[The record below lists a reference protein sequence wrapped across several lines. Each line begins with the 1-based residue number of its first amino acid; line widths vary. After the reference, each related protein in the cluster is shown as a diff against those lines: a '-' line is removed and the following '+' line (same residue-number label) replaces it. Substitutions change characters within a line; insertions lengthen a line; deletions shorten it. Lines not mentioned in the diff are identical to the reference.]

1 MRAIASYLLI
11 LFSMTTV
18 MLFAHAEHNTVVN
31 TKDNSINDIQGVYI
45 QAGGEHL
52 LKTTNQTYV
61 LIDKQKILDTKTKG
75 PALVLESFRICITG
89 QVVPYHTI
97 APNGK
102 YSHALLVKKL
112 CDS

>member
-11 LFSMTTV
+11 LLGLPTV
-18 MLFAHAEHNTVVN
+18 MLFAHADNNSVVN
-31 TKDNSINDIQGVYI
+31 SKDNSISDIQGVYI
-45 QAGGEHL
+45 QAGGEQL

-61 LIDKQKILDTKTKG
+61 LIDKQNILENKAKD
-75 PALVLESFRICITG
+75 PDLVLESFRICISG
-89 QVVPYHTI
+89 QVVSYHAI

>member
-1 MRAIASYLLI
+1 MPAIASYLLI
-11 LFSMTTV
+11 LLGLPTV
-18 MLFAHAEHNTVVN
+18 MLFAHADHNTVVN
-31 TKDNSINDIQGVYI
+31 SKDNSISDIQGVYI

-52 LKTTNQTYV
+52 LTTTNQTYV

-75 PALVLESFRICITG
+75 PALVLESFRICISG
-89 QVVPYHTI
+89 QVVPYNAI

-102 YSHALLVKKL
+102 YSYALLVKKL